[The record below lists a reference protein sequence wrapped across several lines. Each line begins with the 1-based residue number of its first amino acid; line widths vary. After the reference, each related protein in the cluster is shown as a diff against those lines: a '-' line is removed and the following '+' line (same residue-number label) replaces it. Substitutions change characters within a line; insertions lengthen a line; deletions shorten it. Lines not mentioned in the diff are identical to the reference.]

1 MNTYKVTYEID
12 VDAESYREAAE
23 IVHGWLLDP
32 SSMAPIFKVQEWTV
46 EENDKL
52 SDPVFIDLFEEN

>member
-1 MNTYKVTYEID
+1 MTTYKVTYEID
-12 VDAESYREAAE
+12 VDAGSHREAAE

-32 SSMAPIFKVQEWTV
+32 SSMAPIFEVQEWTV